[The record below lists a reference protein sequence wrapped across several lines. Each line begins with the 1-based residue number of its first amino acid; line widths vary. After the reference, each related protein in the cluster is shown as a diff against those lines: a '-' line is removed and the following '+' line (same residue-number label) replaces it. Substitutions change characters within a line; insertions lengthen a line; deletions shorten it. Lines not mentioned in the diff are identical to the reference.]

1 MYPFGDVFSG
11 MKLKKKVLR
20 SKKKKKKIISVESS
34 RANLKIA
41 NNLEGFFIVL
51 PFTKYN
57 PKGQGTFFLFCLE
70 N

>member
-1 MYPFGDVFSG
+1 VVREMIFLTLYDS
-11 MKLKKKVLR
+11 LR
-20 SKKKKKKIISVESS
+20 GLNISVGSS